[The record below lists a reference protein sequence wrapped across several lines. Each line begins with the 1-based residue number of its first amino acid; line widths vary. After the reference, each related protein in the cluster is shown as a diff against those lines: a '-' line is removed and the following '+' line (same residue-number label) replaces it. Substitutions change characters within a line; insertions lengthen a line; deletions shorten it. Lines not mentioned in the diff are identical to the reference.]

1 MSGLSRKATIL
12 IGIMLASVFFLLFL
26 VLPVVTVAGKGFDP
40 SVMLETFRNPVYRE
54 GLFNALKIALVTT
67 TIVCLF
73 TIPAA
78 LIYDR
83 YEFYGKKHVN
93 LMIMLPM
100 ILPPFVGAL
109 GFQQMLGYYGVFNTI
124 LESCGLAPIDWL
136 GGGGRFWAVCV
147 VEALHLYPILFLN
160 LVTSL
165 GNIDPAMEEAA
176 QGLGANSW
184 QRFRKITLPL
194 MKPGLF
200 AGGSIILIWSF
211 TELGTPLMLGYD
223 RVITVQIFNGI
234 TELETNP
241 QPFSLVVIL
250 LLVSAGLYATSRM
263 SLGSKTATAT
273 VKGITSNRSSIIK
286 GWKQALPPLF
296 FMLVTIASVLPHLA
310 LLLMSFSRRWYGS
323 LIPESWTLLHYDTAL
338 SSPLVVPSIINS
350 LRYSS
355 IAMLASVLVGI
366 IIALLTTRV
375 KIRGGKILDTLAML
389 PLAVPGI
396 VLAFGYLSMTARWD
410 ILRSFMDPINNPTIL
425 LAAAYAIRR
434 LPYTVRAIT
443 AGLEQTPIDLE
454 EAAAGFGAGP
464 LRRMLKITMPLI
476 SANLVVG
483 GLFAFSFSML
493 EVSDSLLLAQKP
505 EYYPVTKAIFEL
517 SQMLGQGSFVACAFG
532 VWTML
537 FLAFTLAAAATLLGK
552 KIGSLFRF

>member
-12 IGIMLASVFFLLFL
+12 IGILLASAFFLLFL

-40 SVMLETFRNPVYRE
+40 AVMLETFRNPVYRE

-67 TIVCLF
+67 TIVCFF

-78 LIYDR
+78 LLYDR
-83 YEFYGKKHVN
+83 YEFYGKKYVN

-124 LESCGLAPIDWL
+124 LRSCGLAPVDWL
-136 GGGGRFWAVCV
+136 GGEGRFWAVCV

-184 QRFRKITLPL
+184 RRFKKITLPL

-263 SLGSKTATAT
+263 SLGGGTTTAT
-273 VKGITSNRSSIIK
+273 VKGITSNRSSILK

-296 FMLVTIASVLPHLA
+296 FMFVTIASVLPHLA
-310 LLLMSFSRRWYGS
+310 LLLMSFSRRWYGA

-355 IAMLASVLVGI
+355 IAMLVSVLVGI

-375 KIRGGKILDTLAML
+375 KIRGGKVLDTLAML

-443 AGLEQTPIDLE
+443 AGLEQTPIELE

>member
-1 MSGLSRKATIL
+1 MINLPRKITIGLGIL
-12 IGIMLASVFFLLFL
+12 AAAAFFLIFL
-26 VLPVVTVAGKGFDP
+26 ILPIVTVAGRGFDP
-40 SVMLETFRNPVYRE
+40 TIMLETFRNPIYRE
-54 GLFNALKIALVTT
+54 GLLNALKISLVTT
-67 TIVCLF
+67 SMVFLF

-83 YEFYGKKHVN
+83 YEFSGKNRVN
-93 LMIMLPM
+93 LMVMLPM

-109 GFQQMLGYYGVFNTI
+109 GFQQLLGHYGVFNTI
-124 LESCGLAPIDWL
+124 LEYIGLPTVDWL
-136 GGGGRFWAVCV
+136 GGKGRFWTVCV

-165 GNIDPAMEEAA
+165 GNIDPAMDEAA
-176 QGLGANSW
+176 RGLGASPW
-184 QRFRKITLPL
+184 RRFYKVTLPL

-223 RVITVQIFNGI
+223 RVVTVQIFNGI
-234 TELETNP
+234 TELESNP
-241 QPFSLVVIL
+241 QPFALVVIL
-250 LLVSAGLYATSRM
+250 LLVSAGLYASSRLF
-263 SLGSKTATAT
+263 LGRDTTAAT
-273 VKGITSNRSSIIK
+273 GKGITSNK
-286 GWKQALPPLF
+286 
-296 FMLVTIASVLPHLA
+296 ASVLSGWKKPLPTLFFITLMIVSILPHLS
-310 LLLMSFSRRWYGS
+310 LLMMSFARKWYGT
-323 LIPESWTLLHYDTAL
+323 LIPSSWTLLHYDTAL
-338 SSPLVVPSIINS
+338 SSKLVVPGIINS

-355 IAMLASVLVGI
+355 IAMVISVLLGVL
-366 IIALLTTRV
+366 IALLTVRA
-375 KIRGGKILDTLAML
+375 KIKGGKILDTMAML

-410 ILRSFMDPINNPTIL
+410 ILRVFLDPIRNPTIL

-434 LPYTVRAIT
+434 LPYTVRAVT
-443 AGLEQTPIDLE
+443 AGLEQTPEDLE

-464 LRRMLKITMPLI
+464 LRRLTKITIPLI

-483 GLFAFSFSML
+483 ALFAFSFSML

-505 EYYPVTKAIFEL
+505 QYYPVTKAIFEL
-517 SQMLGQGSFVACAFG
+517 SQMLGQGSYVACAFG

-537 FLAFTLAAAATLLGK
+537 FLAFTLAAAATLLGR